1 MKKLYYLTDQVWKLA
16 KDLQSVVLTDE
27 QAEKELKAGNIVA
40 NVFELLPEGHPKK
53 PVAEKA
59 PVKKAPTK
67 KVTKKK
73 VAKKAAP
80 QED

>member
-16 KDLQSVVLTDE
+16 KDLKWVLLDE
-27 QAEKELKAGNIVA
+27 TEGAAAIKAGKVVA
-40 NVFELLPEGHPKK
+40 SVFELLPEGHPKK